1 VTTTIALIVVT
12 LLKLGAVGTGPRM
25 LVGKTFAPDNLDA
38 SIKGA
43 WLAVCRG
50 PSATADVLQPV
61 EVRYT
66 RTPWAVAEGLQWNI
80 RADGCKGRT
89 LLVRDL
95 PHVDAPRPLPRA
107 QVSGNA
113 SGPRI
118 TLRFGEQRYVIT
130 DHKRGVESEGIK
142 HRVVISSTS
151 GGHKQVLFEDHGE
164 HDPRI
169 LWAGDLD
176 GDGKLDLLVEVPS
189 HESATDV
196 RLFLS
201 TAAKGDDLVGQV
213 ASQYTGSC

>member
-1 VTTTIALIVVT
+1 MTSTLALIVVT

-25 LVGKTFAPDNLDA
+25 LVGAEFAPDDLDA
-38 SIKGA
+38 SIKGT

-50 PSATADVLQPV
+50 PNANLDVLQPV

-66 RTPWAVAEGLQWNI
+66 RTPWAIADGLQWNV
-80 RADGCKGRT
+80 RVDGCKGRS

-95 PHVDAPRPLPRA
+95 PKVDAPRPLPRA
-107 QVSGNA
+107 VVGNA
-113 SGPRI
+113 RGPRI

-142 HRVVISSTS
+142 HRVVIRSSS
-151 GGHKQVLFEDHGE
+151 GGRKQVLFNEEGE
-164 HDPRI
+164 RDPEI
-169 LWAGDLD
+169 VWAGDLD
-176 GDGKLDLLVEVPS
+176 GDGKLDLLINVPC

-201 TAAKGDDLVGQV
+201 TAAKGDALVGQV

>member
-1 VTTTIALIVVT
+1 MTTALGLIVVT

-25 LVGKTFAPDNLDA
+25 LVGTEFAPDDLDA
-38 SIKGA
+38 SIKGT

-50 PSATADVLQPV
+50 PNATTDVLQPV

-66 RTPWAVAEGLQWNI
+66 RTPWAVAEGLQWNV
-80 RADGCKGRT
+80 RADGCKGRA

-95 PHVDAPRPLPRA
+95 PHVDAPRLLPRA
-107 QVSGNA
+107 VVGVSR
-113 SGPRI
+113 GPRI
-118 TLRFGEQRYVIT
+118 TLRFAAQRYLIT
-130 DHKRGVESEGIK
+130 DHKSGVESEGIK
-142 HRVVISSTS
+142 HRVVLASN
-151 GGHKQVLFEDHGE
+151 GRNQVLFNDQGE
-164 HDPRI
+164 RDPEI
-169 LWAGDLD
+169 VWAGDLD
-176 GDGKLDLLVEVPS
+176 GDGKLDLLLNVPS